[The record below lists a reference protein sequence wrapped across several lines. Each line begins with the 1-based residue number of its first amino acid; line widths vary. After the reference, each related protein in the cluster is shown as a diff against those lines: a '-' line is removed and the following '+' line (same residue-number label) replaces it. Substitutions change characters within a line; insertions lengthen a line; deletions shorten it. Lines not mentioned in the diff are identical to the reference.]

1 MKGGVM
7 VDVRKTFESAG
18 EHARHAQR
26 NGTRLVFSGIGFS
39 AAYFLDPEHGPA
51 RRRQA
56 VVLMRR
62 ARAVIASARSGHDA
76 PVPGQTG
83 AFVPGSRAAE
93 APVPAENL
101 RIAR

>member
-1 MKGGVM
+1 M

-56 VVLMRR
+56 MVLMRR

>member
-1 MKGGVM
+1 M
-7 VDVRKTFESAG
+7 VDVRKTFASAG
-18 EHARHAQR
+18 QHARHVQR
-26 NGTRLVFSGIGFS
+26 NVTKLVCSGIGFS

-56 VVLMRR
+56 MVLMRR
-62 ARAVIASARSGHDA
+62 ARAVIASAPAGHDA
-76 PVPGQTG
+76 PAPGQTG

-93 APVPAENL
+93 APVPAESL